1 MFYNDRG
8 HYIYTRTRIRQQKKN
23 YWGSQ
28 KSWDIT
34 WHMVIAPLAAAFG
47 PRALY
52 MISQTSERL
61 FDFWRYSGGLM
72 ERGGLPCI

>member
-1 MFYNDRG
+1 M
-8 HYIYTRTRIRQQKKN
+8 YTRTRIRQQRKIIGGHKRVGRV
-23 YWGSQ
+23 Y
-28 KSWDIT
+28 IT

-61 FDFWRYSGGLM
+61 FDFWRYSGG
-72 ERGGLPCI
+72 